1 MKKNNVKGFVLA
13 ETIAVSVVIMTS
25 LVIVYTQFVA
35 LNNSYKTS
43 FQYNNVN
50 SLYIANNIKQFI
62 KNDNFSKL
70 VNNLSNS
77 QYLDITNCSND
88 IFKEFLYCELLF
100 DNMDVK
106 TVLFTNEDIKK
117 LKENIDSTSFSQEMK
132 SYIKKINNSIGNNY
146 RIIIEFN
153 NNQFVTLVV

>member
-1 MKKNNVKGFVLA
+1 
-13 ETIAVSVVIMTS
+13 
-25 LVIVYTQFVA
+25 
-35 LNNSYKTS
+35 
-43 FQYNNVN
+43 
-50 SLYIANNIKQFI
+50 
-62 KNDNFSKL
+62 
-70 VNNLSNS
+70 
-77 QYLDITNCSND
+77 
-88 IFKEFLYCELLF
+88 
-100 DNMDVK
+100 MDVK